1 MKKTYKPKPDDSII
15 DYPGIGKFMEGLADM
30 LEDMLKITG
39 KSDKKLVRL
48 IAQARQGASDLP
60 AHIKRVHE
68 LRFQRKMIGDLEM
81 TMEEVCGEVLT
92 EKTLTD
98 LCDAL
103 TERLNAIVME
113 SKLEKA

>member
-1 MKKTYKPKPDDSII
+1 
-15 DYPGIGKFMEGLADM
+15 MEGLADM
-30 LEDMLKITG
+30 LEDMLRITG
-39 KSDKKLVRL
+39 KSDKKLVWL
-48 IAQARQGASDLP
+48 IAQARQEAADLP

-68 LRFQRKMIGDLEM
+68 IRFQRKMTGDPEI

-98 LCDAL
+98 LCEAL
-103 TERLNAIVME
+103 TEHLNAMVRE